1 MSDEIAWFQQL
12 FQGTLSTE
20 FGLAFKKLS
29 KKDSTTKLKG
39 LAELAT
45 MFKTMQT
52 EEIKVVLHS
61 WVTSFLRLSLINN
74 LRVRVALHKAF
85 AELLA
90 VAKKELAPF
99 LKSLIVCALHL
110 MLKSYPL
117 MIPQGPWL
125 CHMFD
130 PCKEVSVAAQQSFKV
145 LRTNYFYYYLANCSW
160 NPDCHT
166 RKEAQCGIH
175 LLQKRNIS
183 PHRRK
188 PRPNNSDLKYLSFP
202 SSLFVCCNLLIDI
215 ITGGGKAANE
225 KTEERYSRVISSSIL
240 ALGHFISL
248 VKQPLLIPP
257 PQGNNITDP
266 FLCLPFFVATL
277 PDNVNEEL
285 VERYNAL
292 LDQKFWK
299 FLSIKKFAVIRKATY
314 QLIPVICT
322 KLKPLFEKN
331 LPTISSTVL
340 GILADTESD
349 AQKQLWEAL
358 LTFLQ
363 SESHISSPPSNQV
376 VHMYSLHPK

>member
-1 MSDEIAWFQQL
+1 M
-12 FQGTLSTE
+12 
-20 FGLAFKKLS
+20 
-29 KKDSTTKLKG
+29 
-39 LAELAT
+39 
-45 MFKTMQT
+45 
-52 EEIKVVLHS
+52 
-61 WVTSFLRLSLINN
+61 
-74 LRVRVALHKAF
+74 
-85 AELLA
+85 
-90 VAKKELAPF
+90 
-99 LKSLIVCALHL
+99 
-110 MLKSYPL
+110 
-117 MIPQGPWL
+117 
-125 CHMFD
+125 
-130 PCKEVSVAAQQSFKV
+130 
-145 LRTNYFYYYLANCSW
+145 
-160 NPDCHT
+160 
-166 RKEAQCGIH
+166 
-175 LLQKRNIS
+175 
-183 PHRRK
+183 
-188 PRPNNSDLKYLSFP
+188 
-202 SSLFVCCNLLIDI
+202 IDI